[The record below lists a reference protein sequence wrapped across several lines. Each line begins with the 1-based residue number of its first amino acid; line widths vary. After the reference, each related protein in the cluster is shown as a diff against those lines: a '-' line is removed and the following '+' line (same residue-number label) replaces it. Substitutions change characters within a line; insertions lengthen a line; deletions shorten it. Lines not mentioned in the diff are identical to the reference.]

1 MERKVAQTELDPGEY
16 QTLVKTAEKKGM
28 TIKEALRQAA
38 LMWVQEESGIDPNDP
53 IFDIA
58 LGRRKAP
65 DWGKGT
71 ENASKEIDETLY
83 K

>member
-28 TIKEALRQAA
+28 TIKEALRQAV

-65 DWGKGT
+65 DWGRGT
-71 ENASKEIDETLY
+71 EKASKEIDEILY

>member
-28 TIKEALRQAA
+28 TIKEALRQAV